1 MDKKGILN
9 FSFAGLSV
17 VCFLGFVNT
26 LDDKTI
32 ENFKKLKSVVIDKKK

>member
-9 FSFAGLSV
+9 LSFAGLSV
-17 VCFLGFVNT
+17 VGFLGFVKT

-32 ENFKKLKSVVIDKKK
+32 ENLKKLTSMIDKKK